1 MIPSGATETAE
12 APEAAEPTPV
22 RTAPPKKGHRYKLV
36 KRRGRTYCLNEKGK
50 KIRGRFCKVRGRTR
64 YFDKKGAMVRGWLK
78 KGKDYYYLSRNHGNR
93 VKNRRI
99 DGVRI
104 RNGRAVVTAE
114 NRKKLDTML
123 TAAKIVKKITRPTD
137 TKSQK
142 LYKCY
147 RYVMKFGYRRYRLLK
162 PIYRQKGWE
171 ATFANDIFEKHSGCC
186 VSEASAL
193 AFLTREC
200 GYKDVYVCHDTSH
213 AWMELKGR
221 VYDVL
226 FSESKGFSEYYGRS
240 YKGYGCHPVGK
251 RKIG

>member
-1 MIPSGATETAE
+1 M
-12 APEAAEPTPV
+12 
-22 RTAPPKKGHRYKLV
+22 
-36 KRRGRTYCLNEKGK
+36 
-50 KIRGRFCKVRGRTR
+50 RGRTR

-78 KGKDYYYLSRNHGNR
+78 KGKDYYYLSRNHGKR
-93 VKNRRI
+93 VKNRKI